1 LNNNLNEAAY
11 LIEWLENVDQSY
23 YILPD
28 LVEHYTTG
36 TIKLIS
42 TKNCKELLIGAKTM
56 KDELEATA
64 LNCIY
69 LTIDGNDL
77 YFSRNSKNIE
87 KAKSG
92 FILYKNCPSEENRRK
107 IRESLSFVLGNFLVY
122 IGYSQFSNEWKLVG
136 FKAISPDKFNYP
148 LKNPPIPPAP
158 LSIDSINKIDSNILS
173 RLVNALYSKYEICNF
188 GYASNFYWSAGF
200 VPKNIAAVC
209 LGAAIEVIQNLYIKN
224 SDSIGRNVISDQNKW
239 ETLKK
244 SLLNCIADQPI
255 KEKNILKNKFEK
267 LNQSPINSLRKKFFE
282 TLKLKTGNLEDDAWQ
297 RRHDAAHGNQKNDY
311 INLIQDL
318 NILKTA
324 LNRIILAISENSNF
338 YYDYYS
344 IGNPYRNKRRLEENI
359 PMKE

>member
-224 SDSIGRNVISDQNKW
+224 SDSIGRNVISDQN
-239 ETLKK
+239 
-244 SLLNCIADQPI
+244 
-255 KEKNILKNKFEK
+255 
-267 LNQSPINSLRKKFFE
+267 QSPINSLRKKFFE